1 MAKFCLRIS
10 GDHDATL
17 EIDAANGHEAIN
29 VALNA
34 LSKFAGR
41 QFPPPE
47 NVSIT
52 VLDETKK
59 RLATLRFSFA
69 IDYADQFTI

>member
-1 MAKFCLRIS
+1 MRFCLRIS
-10 GDHDATL
+10 GDHKAEI
-17 EIDAANGHEAIN
+17 EIDAADGHEAIN

-59 RLATLRFSFA
+59 RLATLRFFFE
-69 IDYADQFTI
+69 IDYADQFII